1 MGSEKTSRLSVPIAA
16 TTGSRYKSRYSGG
29 TPFLERMKKHKVSV
43 SIIILLLFGFS
54 GWVLSDVFLSNE
66 KNTQS
71 HTNLQNDAFHQ
82 DQLLGNSVPSQT
94 IEPAGNTEP
103 ILDEEI
109 ETTNTSRRNQNNI
122 RRQGVYRLSYRRI
135 A

>member
-1 MGSEKTSRLSVPIAA
+1 MGSEKTSRLSVPIVA

-29 TPFLERMKKHKVSV
+29 TPGLERMKKHKVSV
-43 SIIILLLFGFS
+43 RIIILLLSGFS

-94 IEPAGNTEP
+94 IELAVNTDP
-103 ILDEEI
+103 I
-109 ETTNTSRRNQNNI
+109 
-122 RRQGVYRLSYRRI
+122 
-135 A
+135 